1 MIRGAEEDVRGNS
14 LADRA
19 AIDGG
24 FTSTLPIGAGRQ
36 WLEFGQEQT

>member
-1 MIRGAEEDVRGNS
+1 VLKRDVRGTSFANG
-14 LADRA
+14 A

-36 WLEFGQEQT
+36 RLEFGQEQT